1 LAYNKYSTNFNCPL
15 GTIITRLRIN
25 GTWYN
30 LPSFPI
36 DLASPTLVAD
46 LNAVLNS
53 VPFPTITFG
62 NDPSPTPNTIDIKA
76 VCTQEVVNEI
86 EINSGGLGVLTTQAF
101 TSSACTKGASCIPS
115 LIVTAD
121 INFDCDDQIIRFQ
134 DTTKEYNATTNPNG
148 YGLTPGTSLINIQ
161 SVDFALWDG
170 STLVGVFNSS
180 YLPNALGTSFIDI
193 VSTNFGLVSF
203 VPNKTYTLEYRENVI
218 GGNQGVCISTNLL
231 IPCCGQ
237 PISSN
242 NRVKFSVL
250 EKLGC
255 NSIEFTDTS
264 GAYSSTNTGG
274 YGTPN
279 FDYSDITSTLIRITR
294 ADGQVYDIT
303 DFIPTALVPSVIING
318 YQIGYGTASSP
329 QVITSQVVTIEY
341 FVYTSLA
348 CRIGYMEQD
357 VLFHCQLKNCIQNRA
372 IEVLKEDCENCENSN
387 AQEVLNMLLNYQAI
401 LITSQHNV
409 SCLKKPIENLLF
421 DCLKGCNGC
430 N

>member
-1 LAYNKYSTNFNCPL
+1 LAYNKYSTNFICPL
-15 GTIITRLRIN
+15 NTIITRLKIN

-30 LPSFPI
+30 LPSLPI
-36 DLASPTLVAD
+36 DLASPTLVTD
-46 LNAVLNS
+46 LNVVLNS

-62 NDPSPTPNTIDIKA
+62 NEPSPTPGTIDIKA
-76 VCTQEVVNEI
+76 VCTEEVVDEI
-86 EINSGGLGVLTTQAF
+86 EINSGGLGVLTTQVF
-101 TSSACTKGASCIPS
+101 TSTACTKGVACTPS

-121 INFDCDDQIIRFQ
+121 IDFDCDTQIFRYQ
-134 DTTKEYNATTNPNG
+134 DTTKEYNALTNPNG
-148 YGLTPGTSLINIQ
+148 YGVTAPSSIANIQ
-161 SVDFALWDG
+161 NIDFALWDG
-170 STLVGVFNSS
+170 VTLVGVFNSP
-180 YLPNALGTSFIDI
+180 YLPNALGTSYIDLNSI
-193 VSTNFGLVSF
+193 NFGLVTF
-203 VPNKTYTLEYRENVI
+203 EPNKTYTLEYRINTI
-218 GGNQGVCISTNLL
+218 RGNQGVCISTPLL
-231 IPCCGQ
+231 IPCCGGS
-237 PISSN
+237 ILSN

-255 NSIEFTDTS
+255 KSIEFTDTS
-264 GAYSSTNTGG
+264 GVYSLTNTGG

-279 FDYSDITSTLIRITR
+279 YDYSDITSTLIRVTR
-294 ADGQVYDIT
+294 ADGLVFDIT
-303 DFIPTALVPSVIING
+303 DFIPTALTPSVIING

-329 QVITSQVVTIEY
+329 EVITSQVVKIEY

-372 IEVLKEDCENCENSN
+372 IEVLKEDCESCEKNN

-409 SCLKKPIENLLF
+409 SCLKKVIENLLF